1 MTFSQNII
9 EQVFLTNQKLD
20 INMPQIFQIMYSKFQ
35 VI

>member
-20 INMPQIFQIMYSKFQ
+20 INMPQIFQMYSKFQ